1 MARRACVPVL
11 LIVVSTSA
19 IPHVPPDQSV
29 QSGGTDVA
37 ELDKV
42 KVSSILGPKIAALE
56 KKMDEQHNRMV
67 MVLEKKIYEQHNGMA
82 KQQNRMLEMVLQK
95 LNHILGMF
103 PPCEVRGFAWCT
115 DATGAGGNCCAHY
128 SCSLEMARTL
138 PDPDGIATGRP
149 SCYYS
154 PPPSSPPPPPPPPPP
169 LPPPPPPP
177 APCDGRGVHW
187 CTDNSGEGGNCCAQ
201 GHCSLDQIRTLP
213 DPDGVAAERP
223 VCWYRAGGLTQRP
236 HPPSV
241 SCALFSLRCVYLLC
255 VCVACTVRHR
265 CHGAAQVGEISEGD
279 RKRCAQMNSSP

>member
-154 PPPSSPPPPPPPPPP
+154 PPPSA
-169 LPPPPPPP
+169 PPPPPPP

-223 VCWYRAGGLTQRP
+223 VCW
-236 HPPSV
+236 
-241 SCALFSLRCVYLLC
+241 
-255 VCVACTVRHR
+255 